1 MIRAAL
7 LAAMMLLLGA
17 CGRETALE
25 AFAESRVPPSLS
37 ARFFPP
43 DGWAWGF
50 IKSGTQPMQRYGV
63 AAPSRVPVAV
73 VVIVPGYGESAEV
86 WFETARDLI
95 ERGYT
100 VWILDRAGQGGSER
114 YSAPRDVG
122 SVTSFGPDVA
132 NLRNLVRQVVRP
144 EPGAPVVLVSHADG
158 IVTAVRAMES
168 GLRVSGLV
176 AASPALAPRRKLPG
190 RMTPGRG
197 WNREAPDDLTLG
209 LTHDPWRGKVRMAWQ
224 VANPDLRMAA
234 PASSW
239 RKAYEAASRAAEAEA
254 DRIHTPI
261 LMLNPGSPETELC
274 RRAGVCQTRRIAGAR
289 AALHLESDPW
299 RSRFLQEV
307 SAFTDD
313 LVTKQR
319 DRDRTSISR

>member
-7 LAAMMLLLGA
+7 LAVMTLLLGA
-17 CGRETALE
+17 CGREAALE
-25 AFAESRVPPSLS
+25 AFAESRAPPSLS

-43 DGWAWGF
+43 EGWAWGY

-63 AAPSRVPVAV
+63 AAPSRVPVAT

-95 ERGYT
+95 DRGYT

-114 YSAPRDVG
+114 YSGPRDVG

-144 EPGAPVVLVSHADG
+144 APGAPVVLVSHADG
-158 IVTAVRAMES
+158 VVTAVRALES
-168 GLRVSGLV
+168 GLRADGLI
-176 AASPALAPRRKLPG
+176 AASPALAPRRLAPV
-190 RMTPGRG
+190 RITAGRG
-197 WNREAPDDLTLG
+197 WSREAPDDLAAG
-209 LTHDPWRGKVRMAWQ
+209 LTHDPWRGQVRKAWQ
-224 VANPDLRMAA
+224 IANPDLRMAA

-254 DRIHTPI
+254 DRIRTPI
-261 LMLNPGSPETELC
+261 LMLNPGASETELC
-274 RRAGVCQTRRIAGAR
+274 RRAGACQTRRIAGAR
-289 AALHLESDPW
+289 AALHLESDSW
-299 RSRFLQEV
+299 RVPFLQAISV
-307 SAFTDD
+307 FTDD
-313 LVTKQR
+313 LVAKQR
-319 DRDRTSISR
+319 DHERIATSQ